1 MEEMTNIMFDKYN
14 DKYHVLDPLG
24 VQWRDGSPS
33 IWSRGT
39 RRRGTSA
46 QPLSDDDHDDDHIH
60 DDDDGV
66 HHDHGFLNTKLHI
79 DHRAAYQQ
87 WTYRAAS
94 DVSVFEEGGGHLDKE
109 ELCVPRLVFR
119 LPKPR

>member
-46 QPLSDDDHDDDHIH
+46 QPLSDDDHDDDHNH
-60 DDDDGV
+60 GDDDGV

-79 DHRAAYQQ
+79 DHRELHTRAICHETRLIVQQ
-87 WTYRAAS
+87 VMFQSLKKGVDIWKRCPNGS
-94 DVSVFEEGGGHLDKE
+94 
-109 ELCVPRLVFR
+109 
-119 LPKPR
+119 